1 MDVYQVTNTEGFAD
15 SVYLILNPNTTQNES
30 TNASTMSVMLPTAS
44 TFHATVSVTPTATY
58 PARSLLSQVPTATVS
73 VTPTATYPARSL
85 LSQVPTA
92 TVSVLSLLPSVS
104 PTVSVSSGPC
114 LMASFWALVICV
126 HTAAYFL
133 ASA

>member
-1 MDVYQVTNTEGFAD
+1 MDVYQITNTEGFAD
-15 SVYLILNPNTTQNES
+15 SVYLILNPNATQNES

-58 PARSLLSQVPTATVS
+58 PPRSLM
-73 VTPTATYPARSL
+73 
-85 LSQVPTA
+85 SQVPTA

-104 PTVSVSSGPC
+104 PTVSMSSGPC